1 MDHSDPTFCLLIN
14 NVKLL
19 SEKQAALTLIL
30 QAVNKEF
37 QKQGI
42 DLSSSVTAA
51 HNSLSA
57 DLQDEYERACTTA
70 LSILRS

>member
-1 MDHSDPTFCLLIN
+1 MDHSDPTFSLLIN
-14 NVKLL
+14 NVKQL

-30 QAVNKEF
+30 KAVNKEF

-42 DLSSSVTAA
+42 DLSSSITAA
-51 HNSLSA
+51 HNSLSS
-57 DLQDEYERACTTA
+57 DLQKEYERTCATA